1 MNETLLT
8 LLEMPVLFLFGILLF
23 LPATL
28 FSTLGQWL
36 LAGKLGFHRQQRH
49 RVLWFPLLAPIPVLL
64 LACLSQLGLILPEIL
79 DHTVFVGMAYLYC
92 RCFIPHLDRKQLWI
106 FFPASI
112 VLTLLAAPIYYLF
125 P

>member
-1 MNETLLT
+1 MNESLLT
-8 LLEMPVLFLFGILLF
+8 LLEMPVLFLFAVLLF

-36 LAGKLGFHRQQRH
+36 LAGKLGFGRQQRR
-49 RVLWFPLLAPIPVLL
+49 RVLWFPLLAPIPVML
-64 LACLSQLGLILPEIL
+64 LACLGQLGLILPEIL
-79 DHTVFVGMAYLYC
+79 DYAVFAGMAYLYC
-92 RCFIPHLDRKQLWI
+92 RRFIPQLEKKQLRI

-112 VLTLLAAPIYYLF
+112 VLTLLAEPIYCLF